1 MMKPQISV
9 PRPIPLITASYSL
22 KPDMMYGW
30 KPDISNIHGAP
41 IPLYFDYED
50 MEVPINPQTDEEYPV
65 TYYGPRFRD
74 TLEMHKAFA
83 NKTIQELLHGEI
95 QTYKFKFPPNM
106 NVIEACLPPKKKTE
120 ERPFVGMNPEIEQ
133 NEHKSINPTM
143 FKNPS
148 LIFDSLFECGN
159 LDMVVQIREN
169 EYDLYMRVDSN
180 TRGHH
185 QWFYFSV

>member
-1 MMKPQISV
+1 M
-9 PRPIPLITASYSL
+9 LF
-22 KPDMMYGW
+22 GW

-74 TLEMHKAFA
+74 SLEMHKAFA
-83 NKTIQELLHGEI
+83 NKTLTLPNGDEL
-95 QTYKFKFPPNM
+95 QTYRFKFPPNM
-106 NVIEACLPPKKKTE
+106 NVIEACMPPKKKLE
-120 ERPFVGMNPEIEQ
+120 DRPFLGMNPAIKE
-133 NEHKSINPTM
+133 NLNNSINPEM
-143 FKNPS
+143 FSQPS
-148 LIFDSLFECGN
+148 LVFDSMFESGN
-159 LDMVVQIREN
+159 LDMVVQIKEH

-185 QWFYFSV
+185 QWFFFTVEN